1 MENRFYSTTVK
12 YKNSQRGFVKEN
24 ESSSNLMFKEPTKNQ
39 YWKNNESDK
48 VENNNYKKFV

>member
-24 ESSSNLMFKEPTKNQ
+24 ESSSNLMFKVNPPKSILE
-39 YWKNNESDK
+39 NNESDSRK
-48 VENNNYKKFV
+48 Q